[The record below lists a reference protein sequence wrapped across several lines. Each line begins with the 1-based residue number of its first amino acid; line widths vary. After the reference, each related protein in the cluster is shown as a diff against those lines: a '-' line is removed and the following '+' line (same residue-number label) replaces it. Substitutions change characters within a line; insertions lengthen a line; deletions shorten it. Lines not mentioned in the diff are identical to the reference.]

1 MGRPK
6 KKNNINSNLLSQP
19 EVDLGEDFEEKTEVF
34 MSNSAT
40 MVAPEALE
48 ELESEMDRVRIEL
61 QNTKNELEARKEE
74 LKNIPVVKD
83 APAVI
88 QKNQGLAEKIA
99 EQKAR
104 DNEMVTGKFSNLR
117 APGQHVKLPY
127 HKYADDPVKWWI
139 LEHGKTYTIPRGF
152 ADQINGGDES
162 NPFYYTPRFIK
173 NENII
178 VDPDSPG
185 SGISAVDTSNK
196 RYMFS
201 PVNF

>member
-6 KKNNINSNLLSQP
+6 KENNINST
-19 EVDLGEDFEEKTEVF
+19 FEEKTEVC

-40 MVAPEALE
+40 MIAPEALE

-61 QNTKNELEARKEE
+61 QNTKNELEAKKEE
-74 LKNIPVVKD
+74 LKNIPAVVKD
-83 APAVI
+83 VAPSV
-88 QKNQGLAEKIA
+88 QVKNQGLAEKIA
-99 EQKAR
+99 AQKAY

-117 APGQHVKLPY
+117 APGQHAKLTY
-127 HKYADDPVKWWI
+127 HKYADDPVKWYT

-162 NPFYYTPRFIK
+162 NPCYYTPRFIK
-173 NENII
+173 NENVI

-185 SGISAVDTSNK
+185 SGIAAVDTSNK

-201 PVNF
+201 PINF